1 MNVYKSLNEVIEYI
15 ETNLEEEIA
24 YTKLAQIL
32 GVNEYT
38 MQSVFSLLCNI
49 SLSEYIRKRRL
60 SNAGYDL
67 SQTNE
72 KVMEIAIKYQYD
84 NATSFSRAFEKF
96 HGIKPSSVKK
106 QPEGLKVFAKIHF
119 DEQQEIAKPSM
130 KYSIIETEELVLYGE
145 EKKTTTEK
153 IGEDAP
159 KHFQEVIKK
168 YAKAYGY
175 PNYGMVVYQD
185 RFQDIVNGYW
195 VLYDKKIPELK
206 KYIIPKSKWLVF
218 HIPNENPKDIQEVS
232 HRFCDEF
239 VPSCKYNLREIPELE
254 YYHDG
259 MTEFMVPIED

>member
-1 MNVYKSLNEVIEYI
+1 MNIYKSLNEVIEYI
-15 ETNLEEEIA
+15 EINLEEEIQ
-24 YTKLAQIL
+24 YQKLAQML

-72 KVMEIAIKYQYD
+72 KVMEIAIKYQYN

-96 HGIKPSSVKK
+96 HGIKPSGVKK
-106 QPEGLKVFAKIHF
+106 HPEGLKVFAKIHF

-130 KYSIIETEELVLYGE
+130 KYSIIETQEIILYGE
-145 EKKTTTEK
+145 EKKTTTENIRK
-153 IGEDAP
+153 DAP
-159 KHFQEVIKK
+159 AHFQEVIKK
-168 YAKAYGY
+168 YAKNYGS
-175 PNYGMVVYQD
+175 PNYGMIVYKD
-185 RFQDIVNGYW
+185 RFQDIVSSYW
-195 VLYDKKIPELK
+195 VLYDKKIPNLK

-218 HIPNENPKDIQEVS
+218 HIPNENPKEIQEVS
-232 HRFCDEF
+232 HRFYEEF

-254 YYHDG
+254 YYENG
-259 MTEFMVPIED
+259 TTNFMVPIED